1 MNKFV
6 RSLAVTLVTA
16 LALAGCGGGG
26 SAAGN
31 SSPVDNSNGANALLA
46 APSTLANICT
56 PDGEKAWIRSYLND
70 VYLWYNEIVDVPAVN
85 YTTPDSY
92 FDALLVRNRDRF
104 SFTSSTGDINGF
116 FQSGFDIGYGAS
128 LVNQAGKL
136 RVAYVEPGSPAD
148 QQHIARGAQITG
160 IDGTP
165 VGQLDSAVQ
174 TAALYP
180 STAGT
185 IHSFDILDEGALSS
199 RTVQMAAVSVVKTPV
214 LDNTIIATAG
224 KKIGYLVFT
233 DHVATAEL
241 PLLSAFQ
248 NFAAAGIDDLVLDV
262 RYNGGGYLYIANEV
276 AAMIG
281 GAKVQNQLFEQL
293 RFNDKHPEKTN
304 DPAYRMYF
312 ANQSTQLISL
322 PQLNLPRV
330 FVLTTGSS
338 CSATESIIN
347 SLSPFMQV
355 ITIGGTTCGKP
366 YGFIQQDN
374 CDTSYFAI
382 QFDGVNAAGTGSYTN
397 GFAPA
402 CSVTDDLDH
411 ALGDRSER
419 LLSTAL
425 SYSQNSVCPAAG
437 FSRSQLA
444 QSSRPAAELERYP
457 WRNNRILKP
466 GTR

>member
-1 MNKFV
+1 M
-6 RSLAVTLVTA
+6 LAPPA
-16 LALAGCGGGG
+16 Q
-26 SAAGN
+26 
-31 SSPVDNSNGANALLA
+31 
-46 APSTLANICT
+46 LANICT
-56 PDGEKAWIRSYLND
+56 LDGEKAWIRSYLND
-70 VYLWYNEIVDVPAVN
+70 IYLWYNEIVDVPVAN
-85 YTTPDSY
+85 YSSPESY
-92 FDALLVRNRDRF
+92 FDALLVKNRDRF
-104 SFTSSTGDINGF
+104 SFTSPTGDINDF
-116 FQSGFDIGYGAS
+116 FQSGLDIGYGAS
-128 LVNQAGKL
+128 LVNQSGKL

-165 VGQLDSAVQ
+165 IRQLSSTVK
-174 TAALYP
+174 TEALYP
-180 STAGT
+180 STAGA
-185 IHSFDILDEGALSS
+185 IHSFDIVDEGAGGS

-214 LDNTIIATAG
+214 LNNSIIAAG
-224 KKIGYLVFT
+224 NKKIAYLAFT
-233 DHVATAEL
+233 DHVATAEM
-241 PLLSAFQ
+241 PLVAAFQ

-304 DPAYRMYF
+304 DSAYRMYF
-312 ANQSTQLISL
+312 ANQSTQLVSL

-355 ITIGGTTCGKP
+355 ISIGGTTCGKP

-382 QFDGVNAAGTGSYTN
+382 QFDGVNAAGTGGYTN
-397 GFAPA
+397 GFTPI
-402 CSVTDDLDH
+402 CSAADDLEH
-411 ALGDRSER
+411 ALGNSNER

-425 SYSQNSVCPAAG
+425 SYSQTSSCPAAG
-437 FSRSQLA
+437 FNQSQLA
-444 QSSRPAAELERYP
+444 QSTRLPAELDRYP
-457 WRNNRILKP
+457 WRNNRILKRGNP
-466 GTR
+466 